1 MAYQTRHPAV
11 HPTVIAWISIGSNLD
26 LPVAQVRHALESLAA
41 VPESTLLWH
50 SHLYQTAPVGGVPQP
65 AFVNA
70 VARLQTAL
78 PDRDLLSHLQ
88 MLEAAAGRR
97 RAEEIYWGP
106 RVLDLDLLS
115 YGSTHSTDPE
125 LTLPHPRLHERS
137 FVLVPLA
144 EFDPE
149 LIIPGCGRIARHL
162 SAVAGQ
168 SVICIPD
175 HAPEMAVYQSRS
187 AQA

>member
-26 LPVAQVRHALESLAA
+26 LPVAQVRHALETLAA
-41 VPESTLLWH
+41 VPESTLLWQ
-50 SHLYQTAPVGGVPQP
+50 SRLYQTAPVGGITQP

-78 PDRDLLSHLQ
+78 QPRALLSHLQ
-88 MLEAAAGRR
+88 TLEATAGRR
-97 RAEEIYWGP
+97 RADEIYWGP

-115 YGSTHSTDPE
+115 YGTTHSTDPE
-125 LTLPHPRLHERS
+125 LTLPHPRLHERA
-137 FVLVPLA
+137 FVLIPLA

-149 LIIPGCGRIARHL
+149 LIISGCGCIADHL
-162 SAVAGQ
+162 PAVAGQ
-168 SVICIPD
+168 SITCIPD
-175 HAPEMAVYQSRS
+175 SVWETSACNARS

>member
-1 MAYQTRHPAV
+1 MAYQTRHPAI

-26 LPVAQVRHALESLAA
+26 LPVAQARHALEALAA
-41 VPESTLLWH
+41 VPESTLLWQ
-50 SHLYQTAPVGGVPQP
+50 SHLYQTAPVGGVTQP
-65 AFVNA
+65 AFINA

-78 PDRDLLSHLQ
+78 QPRALLSHLQ
-88 MLEAAAGRR
+88 TLEAAAGRC

-115 YGSTHSTDPE
+115 YGTTHSTDPE
-125 LTLPHPRLHERS
+125 LILPHPRLHERA
-137 FVLVPLA
+137 FVLIPLA

-149 LIIPGCGRIARHL
+149 LVIPGCGRIADHL

-168 SVICIPD
+168 SITRIPD
-175 HAPEMAVYQSRS
+175 NIQETSVRNARS
-187 AQA
+187 ARA

>member
-26 LPVAQVRHALESLAA
+26 LPVAQVRQALESLAT
-41 VPESTLLWH
+41 VPESTLRWH

-65 AFVNA
+65 AFINA

-78 PDRDLLSHLQ
+78 PDRDLLGHLQ

-115 YGSTHSTDPE
+115 YGTIHSTDPE
-125 LTLPHPRLHERS
+125 LTLPHPRLHERA

-149 LIIPGCGRIARHL
+149 LVIPGCGRLADYL
-162 SAVAGQ
+162 PAVAGQ
-168 SVICIPD
+168 SITRIPD
-175 HAPEMAVYQSRS
+175 NIQETSGRNACS
-187 AQA
+187 ARA

>member
-1 MAYQTRHPAV
+1 MAYQTRRPAC
-11 HPTVIAWISIGSNLD
+11 HPTVMAWISIGSNLG
-26 LPVAQVRHALESLAA
+26 LPEAQVRQALRALAA
-41 VPESTLLWH
+41 IPESTLLWQ
-50 SHLYQTAPVGGVPQP
+50 SHLYRTAPVGGVPQP
-65 AFVNA
+65 AFINA

-78 PDRDLLSHLQ
+78 QPRALLSHLQ
-88 MLEAAAGRR
+88 TLEAAAGRR

-115 YGSTHSTDPE
+115 YGTTHSTDPE
-125 LTLPHPRLHERS
+125 LTLPHPRLHERA

-149 LIIPGCGRIARHL
+149 LIIPGCGRIADHL

-168 SVICIPD
+168 SITRISGNIQETP
-175 HAPEMAVYQSRS
+175 ARNTRS

>member
-26 LPVAQVRHALESLAA
+26 LPVAQVRHALKALAA
-41 VPESTLLWH
+41 VPESTLLWQ
-50 SHLYQTAPVGGVPQP
+50 SRLYQTAPMGGITQP

-78 PDRDLLSHLQ
+78 QPRALLSHLQ
-88 MLEAAAGRR
+88 TLEATAGRR
-97 RAEEIYWGP
+97 RADEIYWGP

-115 YGSTHSTDPE
+115 YGTTHSTDPE
-125 LTLPHPRLHERS
+125 LTLPHPRLHERA
-137 FVLVPLA
+137 FVLIPLA

-149 LIIPGCGRIARHL
+149 LIISGCGCIADHL
-162 SAVAGQ
+162 PAVAGQ
-168 SVICIPD
+168 SITCIPD
-175 HAPEMAVYQSRS
+175 SVWETSACNARS

>member
-26 LPVAQVRHALESLAA
+26 LPVAQVRHALEALAA
-41 VPESTLLWH
+41 VPESTLLWQ
-50 SHLYQTAPVGGVPQP
+50 SHLYQTAPVGGITQP

-78 PDRDLLSHLQ
+78 QPRALLSHLQ
-88 MLEAAAGRR
+88 TLEATAGRR
-97 RAEEIYWGP
+97 RADEIYWGP

-115 YGSTHSTDPE
+115 YGTTHSTDPE
-125 LTLPHPRLHERS
+125 LTLPHPRLHERA
-137 FVLVPLA
+137 FVLIPLA

-149 LIIPGCGRIARHL
+149 LIISGCGCIADHL
-162 SAVAGQ
+162 PAVAGQ
-168 SVICIPD
+168 SITCIPD
-175 HAPEMAVYQSRS
+175 SVWETSACNARS

>member
-26 LPVAQVRHALESLAA
+26 LPVAQVRHALGALAT
-41 VPESTLLWH
+41 VPESTLLWQ
-50 SHLYQTAPVGGVPQP
+50 SRLYQTAPVGGITQP
-65 AFVNA
+65 AFINA

-78 PDRDLLSHLQ
+78 QPRALLSHLQ
-88 MLEAAAGRR
+88 TLEAAAGRH
-97 RAEEIYWGP
+97 RADEIYWGP

-115 YGSTHSTDPE
+115 YGTTHSTDPE
-125 LTLPHPRLHERS
+125 LILPHPRLHERA
-137 FVLVPLA
+137 FVLIPLA

-149 LIIPGCGRIARHL
+149 LIIPGCGCIADHL
-162 SAVAGQ
+162 PAVTGQ
-168 SVICIPD
+168 SITRIPD
-175 HAPEMAVYQSRS
+175 STWETSACNARS

>member
-65 AFVNA
+65 TFVNA

-115 YGSTHSTDPE
+115 YGSTRSSDPE
-125 LTLPHPRLHERS
+125 LTLPHPRLHERA

-175 HAPEMAVYQSRS
+175 HTPEMAVCQSRS